1 MFNWFYNPQETFN
14 MWDLTH
20 VLTIMFILFIYIV
33 IFIFRFQLKPYRKQ
47 IRLFIGTLLILSRLN
62 LDIWYVLTGTW
73 SVQQALPIELCSIAS
88 LAVGIM
94 LLTKNRFLFETFYF
108 IGIAGAI
115 QALITPDL
123 LFGFPQFRFLQ
134 FFIDHF
140 LLILGPLI
148 MIWLYAYKITF
159 FSLIKAFLT
168 INLIAAIV
176 FIINLLIDA
185 NYMFLIHKPR
195 STSLLDILGP
205 YPYYLIA
212 LEGIVIIVFFILYLP
227 FISKKQCV
235 K

>member
-1 MFNWFYNPQETFN
+1 

-115 QALITPDL
+115 QSFITLDL
-123 LFGFPQFRFLQ
+123 FFGFPPFRFLQ
-134 FFIDHF
+134 LLFINF
-140 LLILGPLI
+140 LLILVPYI
-148 MIWLYAYKITF
+148 MFWLYLYKITF
-159 FSLIKAFLT
+159 FSLINAFLT
-168 INLIAAIV
+168 IYLIAAIV
-176 FIINLLIDA
+176 FIIILLIDA